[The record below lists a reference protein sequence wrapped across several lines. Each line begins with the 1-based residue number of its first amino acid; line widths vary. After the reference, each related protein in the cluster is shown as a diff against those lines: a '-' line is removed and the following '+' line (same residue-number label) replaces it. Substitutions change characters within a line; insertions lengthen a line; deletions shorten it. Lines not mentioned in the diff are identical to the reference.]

1 MRKYR
6 FSNCPCLFSN
16 YIKKQ
21 REKQRDKKLAIRFA
35 KILVKTSIHD
45 GMFFALYGRFDEN
58 GDFRDSDSDRSD
70 SLNDY

>member
-6 FSNCPCLFSN
+6 FANCPSLFSH

-35 KILVKTSIHD
+35 KKLVKTSIHD

-58 GDFRDSDSDRSD
+58 GDFRDTDSDRSD

>member
-6 FSNCPCLFSN
+6 FTNCPCLFSN

-35 KILVKTSIHD
+35 KKLVKTSIHD

-58 GDFRDSDSDRSD
+58 GDYRDTDSDRSD